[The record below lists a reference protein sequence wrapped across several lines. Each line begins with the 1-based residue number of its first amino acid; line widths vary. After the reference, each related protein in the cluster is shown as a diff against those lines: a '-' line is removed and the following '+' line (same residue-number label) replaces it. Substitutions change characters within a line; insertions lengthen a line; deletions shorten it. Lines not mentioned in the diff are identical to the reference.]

1 MSEQT
6 NSNRI
11 MRWCTSC
18 GDVHTLDPK
27 QWHKIRNEGGL
38 YYLGST
44 PVSFTLIHDPDKS
57 CEKGGNGHQTHEK
70 DEFVCDPQFFENEK
84 KFQQL
89 VFSLQKKTNFKE
101 EKPEPVTQ
109 RVTDQ
114 KVFQTQE
121 QKQRIQ
127 YNKKQKSITNLE
139 DFNDFGILK
148 FDNEDEKEIE
158 KEKEKEKEKEI
169 EIKKEKDQKKEI
181 EIEIE
186 EENQEQE
193 NEPTLSKCGICFD
206 TSIDP
211 VLTNCGHLFCW
222 PCLSRWLEIGKRTCP
237 ICKNPLR
244 KKKHIVPIY
253 NPTQNSQLKNHSYD
267 KMKKLPRRSRSS
279 RNRNTQRNGIR
290 LPNGD
295 FIPLNQAGF
304 NFSSGLGSIFRNNF
318 EQQFMYNRNQNVNGS
333 VNGNE
338 DENNEQTNRPEQNKQ
353 TVLMK
358 ILIILILFFLIVLS
372 EFSYY

>member
-11 MRWCTSC
+11 IHWCTSC
-18 GDVHTLDPK
+18 GDVHSLDPK

-38 YYLGST
+38 YYLGTT
-44 PVSFTLIHDPDKS
+44 PVSFTLIRNPQKS
-57 CEKGGNGHQTHEK
+57 FGKDGNGHQTSET
-70 DEFVCDPQFFENEK
+70 DGFVCDQQFFENEK

-89 VFSLQKKTNFKE
+89 VFSLQKKTNFE
-101 EKPEPVTQ
+101 EKKLELVTQ

-114 KVFQTQE
+114 KEFQTQGQSQE
-121 QKQRIQ
+121 LKTT
-127 YNKKQKSITNLE
+127 KKKKSTTNLE
-139 DFNDFGILK
+139 DFNDYELLK
-148 FDNEDEKEIE
+148 FDNEDEKDQKKKKEMEKDKIIE
-158 KEKEKEKEKEI
+158 KEKTL
-169 EIKKEKDQKKEI
+169 EI
-181 EIEIE
+181 EIEIEE

-193 NEPTLSKCGICFD
+193 NESTLSKCGICFD
-206 TSIDP
+206 ISIDP

-222 PCLSRWLEIGKRTCP
+222 SCLSRWLEIGKRTCP

-253 NPTQNSQLKNHSYD
+253 NPTQNSELKNHSYD
-267 KMKKLPRRSRSS
+267 KLKKLPRRSRRSH
-279 RNRNTQRNGIR
+279 NQNVQRNGIR

-295 FIPLNQAGF
+295 FVPLNQTGF
-304 NFSSGLGSIFRNNF
+304 NFSSGLGSLFSNNF
-318 EQQFMYNRNQNVNGS
+318 QHQLMHNRNQNINGS

-338 DENNEQTNRPEQNKQ
+338 NENNGQTNRPEQNKQ

-358 ILIILILFFLIVLS
+358 ILIILVLFFLIVLS